1 MAVYFSIAVS
11 CEIVKLFINNNVV
24 RDASTSN
31 HSITSRESQQMYLSD
46 SKLQGKCSCIDCKKM
61 FTIGGIDQHF
71 HLMHTEMGIKERAKF
86 HYRANQQKA
95 DRIAQ
100 YNQNPALCQQC
111 DAAMEYR
118 KRKNKFCSSSCAA
131 SHNNLLH
138 SPESRKQQIEKASKT
153 LKEHFSK
160 NPRPKKIREKTPK
173 IKQPIV
179 NKTKKEVKKKELT
192 LCKISFCVVC
202 HKCIPNKHQRTCSN
216 TCFRTLAS
224 QRMTNRLKDPDF
236 RKNYGRQKRSYLEES
251 FSKWLEA
258 NAVPYEYEIQFKNHE
273 LNKYYYADFVFRDLK
288 LIIELDGTQHRKT
301 VEQDRIRDE
310 YIKKTYGYDVFRV
323 THAEYRAKNKYL
335 TICELLGI

>member
-46 SKLQGKCSCIDCKKM
+46 SKLQGKCSCIECKKM

-86 HYRANQQKA
+86 HYQANQQKA

-111 DAAMEYR
+111 AAAMEYR

-131 SHNNLLH
+131 SYNNLLH
-138 SPESRKQQIEKASKT
+138 SPESRKQQAKT
-153 LKEHFSK
+153 LL
-160 NPRPKKIREKTPK
+160 KTLENLGP
-173 IKQPIV
+173 
-179 NKTKKEVKKKELT
+179 TAKKEPNC
-192 LCKISFCVVC
+192 CKVSFCLICKNV
-202 HKCIPNKHQRTCSN
+202 IPNKHRKTCSVL
-216 TCFRTLAS
+216 CCRKLS
-224 QRMTNRLKDPDF
+224 GQSMSNRLKDPNF

-258 NAVPYEYEIQFKNHE
+258 NDVPYEYEIQFKNHE

-310 YIKKTYGYDVFRV
+310 YIHREYGYTVYRV
-323 THAEYRAKNKYL
+323 THKEYQAKSKYSI
-335 TICELLGI
+335 ICDLLGIPY